1 MELWLTKTERS
12 SYLFTIFK
20 PIINNDRLEIDS
32 KEPFGEAF
40 FLDHSVAAFI
50 GKILK
55 PYEAMKVELNIKQAG
70 EITKIKEKEDE
81 KDSNDCSS
89 NR

>member
-1 MELWLTKTERS
+1 MLLVVLHAQNKMELWLSRTERS

-20 PIINNDRLEIDS
+20 PVSINDRLEIDS

-55 PYEAMKVELNIKQAG
+55 PHETMRVELCIKQTG
-70 EITKIKEKEDE
+70 EIEKIEG
-81 KDSNDCSS
+81 
-89 NR
+89 R